1 MTIQWDELRT
11 AYDAWRAERD
21 KFDRWMT
28 AIAAGEPYDKAE
40 LRRDIEELDARHQ
53 VFLEKARP
61 FVEPTA

>member
-1 MTIQWDELRT
+1 MIIQWNELRT
-11 AYDAWRAERD
+11 AYDSWRAERD

-40 LRRDIEELDARHQ
+40 LRRDVEELDARHQ

-61 FVEPTA
+61 FVEPTT